1 MKDKRRKETE
11 YFVRLIRCSMPKYP
25 RLKIEI
31 KYESA
36 NQCDEKTIGSFIK
49 TYLEGV
55 EKALKTDISFL
66 YVKRTRTWIN
76 RL

>member
-1 MKDKRRKETE
+1 MKTGNKEVTE
-11 YFVRLIRCSMPKYP
+11 YFVRLIRGSMPKYP

-31 KYESA
+31 KYEFA
-36 NQCDEKTIGSFIK
+36 NQYDEKTIGSFIK

-66 YVKRTRTWIN
+66 YVKRTMTWIN
-76 RL
+76 KQ